1 VVGSARGRRRRG
13 GWSCSGG
20 RQLESTHRG
29 VAARAAGL
37 NALEG
42 RTGREK
48 LNAREERKESPI

>member
-1 VVGSARGRRRRG
+1 M
-13 GWSCSGG
+13 
-20 RQLESTHRG
+20 ESTHRG